1 MAEAGSKLTLYIY
14 AKDANGIE
22 WSYTSDPISVEKVD
36 INKVNDS
43 ANVKVA
49 STGIDYNGED
59 HTPVNSMIELPST
72 WTSNGWNKND
82 FTIGEVSGDTKNVT
96 DDGVTVTLVPKKLD
110 LLVY

>member
-59 HTPVNSMIELPST
+59 HTPVNSMI
-72 WTSNGWNKND
+72 
-82 FTIGEVSGDTKNVT
+82 
-96 DDGVTVTLVPKKLD
+96 
-110 LLVY
+110 